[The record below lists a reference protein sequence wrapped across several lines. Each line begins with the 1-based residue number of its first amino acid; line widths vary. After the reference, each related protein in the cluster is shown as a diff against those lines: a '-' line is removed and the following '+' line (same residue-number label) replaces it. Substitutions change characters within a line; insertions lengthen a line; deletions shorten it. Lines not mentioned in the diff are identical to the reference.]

1 MALSDADVTGRKLVI
16 FDFDGTLA
24 NTVPSIVST
33 ARRVLAH
40 HGLTEESMGD
50 LKRLVGPPFPQAYEW
65 VYGFSPEEAAQITA
79 EYRALYNTIGAA
91 AWPLFP
97 GVCEM
102 LSSVRDAGRLTA
114 VASSKQMRLISRALD
129 DNDIRDLFDIAL
141 GKSSDAEGDKI
152 SLIGRVMSELGV
164 GPDETVMVGDRHHDV
179 EAAAACGVPCVGVTY
194 GGATPPGELEAA
206 GACIVVDTVEELLR
220 ALLGHRAPAA
230 PFTAPVE

>member
-33 ARRVLAH
+33 ARTVLAR

-65 VYGFSPEEAAQITA
+65 VYGFSPEEAAQITT
-79 EYRALYNTIGAA
+79 EYRALYNTIGAS

-97 GVCEM
+97 GVREM

-129 DNDIRDLFDIAL
+129 DNDIPYM
-141 GKSSDAEGDKI
+141 
-152 SLIGRVMSELGV
+152 SLCFTGLKDSVQA
-164 GPDETVMVGDRHHDV
+164 TVHIDDSPANI
-179 EAAAACGVPCVGVTY
+179 ES
-194 GGATPPGELEAA
+194 
-206 GACIVVDTVEELLR
+206 LR
-220 ALLGHRAPAA
+220 AVGQHVVIFDQPYNRHLPGPRAGTARGHGFAGGI
-230 PFTAPVE
+230 